1 MATEN
6 KGFDLKK
13 PVLMLSA
20 AVIALGAAPA
30 WADDWTDITTAVT
43 VPIDTAHAANGSPG
57 DIKIDTD
64 GSLSY
69 SKSGTNDV
77 AVPLI
82 TINSNN
88 SFNQVSGTTAAINNT
103 DQAVGI
109 LVNLSNQSLDATNDT
124 TSCGAL
130 PVPCHTTEGIIEAGA
145 INLNG
150 TGDTKRGLWLEG
162 PTSGGPFSYTG
173 NIEMTGSTINIVG
186 DSSVGILEDELATL
200 NGNLTI
206 GNLKLQPSSSTSSG
220 SIIGVELNGVVNGN
234 VAIGELGSDGKTYTA
249 GSIALTGSST
259 SSGVIGLDLTGTI
272 NGDVVIN
279 RTSSI
284 SATGQDVRG
293 VLITG
298 DINPLCDAN
307 GCSSLGSFVNN
318 GTISVAG
325 SSSSSSSNKGN
336 TEAGSAVSL
345 EGSIAG
351 GFYNGGPLS
360 SADATNT
367 VATISTVSNTEAL
380 LITPFEATTPVTIGV
395 YAADTTNPGF
405 SFYNRGTISGTTPN
419 AGDNAIAINILG
431 STATGNVTLTEG
443 LFNSGSITSVAGS
456 ATGSTSAISTGIVIN
471 NYAYVGPSD
480 TYTISCASN
489 SNACTYQYNNA
500 GSGKTDMAAFINSS
514 VTGKGVISATVSGPI
529 ANSTA
534 QALVIATNAQMPSL
548 INSGTIS
555 AVATTGVLTNT
566 GLNAYA
572 LVDHSGTLG
581 YIQNNGTISAS
592 ATTLNNNSQTA
603 IAIDLA
609 DDNTNSAVATTG
621 VAILNHAT
629 ATTSA
634 TIIGDILFGTGDLQ
648 IVDVAGLSADNRATI
663 IGDISYGGG
672 TAVGGFG
679 TDKLTIGDFSTVT
692 GTITAKNG
700 VDVDVQNGGT
710 LLLQNDSTALLTNA
724 FHIENGGTLD
734 LTVLNQFTT
743 GIITAQNSAS
753 GPDGIVMLDTGAKL
767 NITYG
772 SFVPADSKFV
782 LMTAPEGQLHVADLA
797 TYNQQLADNIPFLFQ
812 SSTLSIEQTTTS
824 IGPTDELVLTVD
836 PKNAQQLGLTGYA
849 AQMLPYANQAL
860 PNDNVLG
867 AAMVAGIT
875 NQETAQRAYN
885 QFAPDVSGGVRAIA
899 ISLTDQASGPVA
911 SRQRTLRM
919 YGKQDG
925 DITLWGQEFAE
936 YIKDPGNTS
945 TGQTGF
951 KDHGFGFVLGLDGGE
966 PRTGWYGGAFSF
978 YSGDVVEPS
987 PRDSHTNTLWY
998 MLTGYTDWRGRGL
1011 FLDTKIDVGY
1021 MDIKEKRFLNLSIP
1035 NSSGGTTSFV
1045 DEADSKRPGLVGSGG
1060 FTTGAIFAYGSTIL
1074 TPQFSMD
1081 GMTMREEGYTET
1093 HAGGSATGN
1102 GMGFNLRAQSYYAS
1116 SLRAFVGTEVR
1127 EDLNL
1132 GDFFVQPDLRLG
1144 YRYDFLNDPMKLKVN
1159 FADLGANVT
1168 PPQFTVT
1175 GPDPSQGNFV
1185 AGASLSAT
1193 TDAWTIGAN
1202 FDFVRG
1208 TNGATTEVG
1217 LIHLLGRI

>member
-20 AVIALGAAPA
+20 AVIVFGAAPA
-30 WADDWTDITTAVT
+30 LADDWTDITTGVT

-88 SFNQVSGTTAAINNT
+88 SFNQISGTTASINNT

-109 LVNLSNQSLDATNDT
+109 LVDLSNQSLDADNDS

-130 PVPCHTTEGIIEAGA
+130 PIPCHTTEGIIEAGT

-150 TGDTKRGLWLEG
+150 TGDTKRGLWIEG
-162 PTSGGPFSYTG
+162 PTTGGPFSFIG
-173 NIEMTGSTINIVG
+173 NIEMTGSTMNIVG
-186 DSSVGILEDELATL
+186 DSSIGILEDASATL
-200 NGNLTI
+200 YGNLTI
-206 GNLKLQPSSSTSSG
+206 GNIKIQPSSSTSSG
-220 SIIGVELNGVVNGN
+220 TMVGVELNGVVNGN
-234 VAIGELGSDGKTYTA
+234 VSIGELGSDGTTYTA

-259 SSGVIGLDLTGTI
+259 SSGVIGMDLTGTI
-272 NGDVVIN
+272 NGDVTIN

-284 SATGQDVRG
+284 TATGQGVRG
-293 VLITG
+293 VLLTG
-298 DINPLCDAN
+298 DINPLCDTH
-307 GCSSLGSFVNN
+307 GCYSLGSFVNN
-318 GTISVAG
+318 GSITVAG
-325 SSSSSSSNKGN
+325 SASALTANKGN
-336 TEAGSAVSL
+336 VLAGPAVSI

-360 SADATNT
+360 PSDSTNT
-367 VATISTVSNTEAL
+367 TAVISTVSNTEAL
-380 LITPFEATTPVTIGV
+380 LITPSAPTTPLVIGV

-405 SFYNRGTISGTTPN
+405 SFYNRGSIGATTAN
-419 AGDNAIAINILG
+419 AGDNSVAVQILG
-431 STATGNVTLTEG
+431 TTATGNVTLTEG
-443 LFNSGSITSVAGS
+443 LFNSGSITSAAGS
-456 ATGSTSAISTGIVIN
+456 ATGSGSATATGIVIGAFAN
-471 NYAYVGPSD
+471 VGPSD
-480 TYTISCASN
+480 TYTIACPPS
-489 SNACTYQYNNA
+489 SNACTYTYNNA
-500 GSGKTDMAAFINSS
+500 SSGKTDMASFVNSS
-514 VTGKGVISATVSGPI
+514 AAGKGVISATVSGPT
-529 ANSTA
+529 AGSTA
-534 QALVIATNAQMPSL
+534 QALVIASDANMPSL

-555 AVATTGVLTNT
+555 ATATTGVLSNS

-572 LVDHSGTLG
+572 IVDLSGTLG
-581 YIQNNGTISAS
+581 YIQNNGTIAAS
-592 ATTLNNNSQTA
+592 ATTLTDGSQRG
-603 IAIDLA
+603 IAIDLSQ
-609 DDNTNSAVATTG
+609 DSAKSATASG
-621 VAILNHAT
+621 VAILDHAT
-629 ATTSA
+629 ANTSA
-634 TIIGDILFGTGDLQ
+634 TIAGDILFGTGDMQ

-672 TAVGGFG
+672 TTAGGFG

-692 GTITAKNG
+692 GTVIAKNG

-710 LLLQNDSTALLTNA
+710 LTLKNDTTALLTNA
-724 FHIENGGTLD
+724 FHIENGGTLN
-734 LTVLNQFTT
+734 LTVLNEFTS
-743 GIITAQNSAS
+743 GIITAQNSAN
-753 GPDGIVMLDTGAKL
+753 GPDGIVQLDTGAKL
-767 NITYG
+767 NLTYG

-782 LMTAPEGQLHVADLA
+782 LMTAPEGQLHVADLT
-797 TYNQQLADNIPFLFQ
+797 TYNQQLAASIPFLFE
-812 SSTLSIEQTTTS
+812 SSTLDIEQTTTS

-836 PKNAQQLGLTGYA
+836 PKTAAQLGLTGYA

-860 PNDNVLG
+860 VNDNVLG
-867 AAMVAGIT
+867 AAMVAAIT

-1011 FLDTKIDVGY
+1011 FLDTKVDVGY
-1021 MDIKEKRFLNLSIP
+1021 MDVKEKRFLNLSIP
-1035 NSSGGTTSFV
+1035 NSSGGSTAFV

-1074 TPQFSMD
+1074 TPQLSVD

-1093 HAGGSATGN
+1093 HGGGTATGN

-1144 YRYDFLNDPMKLKVN
+1144 YRYDFLNDPMKLKVS

>member
-20 AVIALGAAPA
+20 AVIVLGAVPA
-30 WADDWTDITTAVT
+30 SADDWTDITTGVT
-43 VPIDTAHAANGSPG
+43 VPVDTAHAANGLPG
-57 DIKIDTD
+57 DIKIDTG
-64 GSLSY
+64 GSISF
-69 SKSGTNDV
+69 SKSGTFTTPQA
-77 AVPLI
+77 AV

-88 SFNQVSGTTAAINNT
+88 SFNQITGTSVSVNNT

-109 LVNLSNQSLDATNDT
+109 LVDLSNQSLDANNDS

-130 PVPCHTTEGIIEAGA
+130 PIPCHTTEGIIEAGT

-162 PTSGGPFSYTG
+162 PASGGPFSFIG
-173 NIEMTGSTINIVG
+173 NIEMTGSTINMVG
-186 DSSVGILEDELATL
+186 DGSVGILQDASTTL
-200 NGNLTI
+200 YGNLTI
-206 GNLKLQPSSSTSSG
+206 GSIKIQPASSTSSG
-220 SIIGVELNGVVNGN
+220 SMVGVELNGIVNGN

-259 SSGVIGLDLTGTI
+259 SDGVIGMDLTGTV
-272 NGDVVIN
+272 NGDVIIN
-279 RTSSI
+279 RSSSI
-284 SATGQDVRG
+284 TATGLNVRG
-293 VLITG
+293 VLLTG
-298 DINPLCDAN
+298 SINPLCDSH
-307 GCSSLGSFVNN
+307 GCYSLGSFVNN
-318 GTISVAG
+318 GVITVAG
-325 SSSSSSSNKGN
+325 QATSPTTNKGN
-336 TEAGSAVSL
+336 VLAGPAISI

-360 SADATNT
+360 ATDSTNT
-367 VATISTVSNTEAL
+367 TAVISAITNTEAL
-380 LITPFEATTPVTIGV
+380 LITPFTPTTPIVLGV
-395 YAADTTNPGF
+395 YAGDTTNPGF
-405 SFYNRGTISGTTPN
+405 SFYNRGSISSSSTN
-419 AGDNAIAINILG
+419 AGDNNVAVNIFG
-431 STATGNVTLTEG
+431 STATGTVTLTEG
-443 LFNSGSITSVAGS
+443 LFNSGTITSVAGS
-456 ATGSTSAISTGIVIN
+456 ATGSKGVISTGIVIGAFAN
-471 NYAYVGPSD
+471 VGTAD
-480 TYTISCASN
+480 TYTIACAQNSN
-489 SNACTYQYNNA
+489 SCSYTYNNA
-500 GSGKTDMAAFINSS
+500 GSGKTDMASFVNSS
-514 VTGKGVISATVSGPI
+514 AASKGIISAAVSGPI
-529 ANSTA
+529 AGGIA
-534 QALVIATNAQMPSL
+534 QALVIDTDANMPSL

-555 AVATTGVLTNT
+555 ATATTGVLTNS

-572 LVDHSGTLG
+572 IIDHSGTLS
-581 YIQNNGTISAS
+581 YIQNNGTISAA
-592 ATTLNNNSQTA
+592 ATTLTDGSQKA
-603 IAIDLA
+603 IAIDLSE
-609 DDNTNSAVATTG
+609 DNANSASATG
-621 VAILNHAT
+621 IAILDHAT
-629 ATTSA
+629 ANTRA
-634 TIIGDILFGTGDLQ
+634 TINGDILFGTGDMQ
-648 IVDVAGLSADNRATI
+648 IVDVAGLSSDNTATI
-663 IGDISYGGG
+663 NGDISYGGG
-672 TAVGGFG
+672 TTAGGFG

-710 LLLQNDSTALLTNA
+710 LTLKNDSTALLTNA
-724 FHIENGGTLD
+724 FHIENGGTLN
-734 LTVLNQFTT
+734 LTVLNQFTS
-743 GIITAQNSAS
+743 GIITAQNSVS

-767 NITYG
+767 NLTYG
-772 SFVPADSKFV
+772 SFVPVNSKFV
-782 LMTAPEGQLHVADLA
+782 LMTAPEGQLTVADLA
-797 TYNQQLADNIPFLFQ
+797 TYNQLLDANKPFLFQ
-812 SSTLSIEQTTTS
+812 SSVLDIEQTTTS

-836 PKNAQQLGLTGYA
+836 PKTADQLGLTGYA

-867 AAMVAGIT
+867 AAMVAAIT

-1035 NSSGGTTSFV
+1035 NSAGGANSFV

-1132 GDFFVQPDLRLG
+1132 GDFFVQPDLRIG

-1159 FADLGANVT
+1159 FADLGPNVT
-1168 PPQFTVT
+1168 PPQFTVI